1 MLWAEGKIAM
11 SNSKSDTR
19 DFSVVQFSL
28 GVGPGGRPAQQAV
41 LCEASVSVEEAFD
54 SARRRAYEEVARLEA
69 IVPEA
74 GAEPRPVAL
83 IDTEWGYD
91 IRCGWLVVTR
101 YWVHDATV
109 SAPLVIK

>member
-1 MLWAEGKIAM
+1 MNNA
-11 SNSKSDTR
+11 KSDPR

-28 GVGPGGRPAQQAV
+28 GIGPAGRPAQQAV

-69 IVPEA
+69 VNSEA
-74 GAEPRPVAL
+74 GTDPRPVEL

-91 IRCGWLVVTR
+91 IRCAWLVVTR
-101 YWVHDATV
+101 FWVHDCTV
-109 SAPLVIK
+109 RAPLVIE